1 MFKTKID
8 FNVTKFLRKVSDGA
22 AASISF
28 FKVDDFNVTKFLKQ
42 VSAGAVVSIAPL
54 SAYAQVAPA
63 APTTL
68 AALTAGISFADV
80 SLGILAVA
88 GSLITV
94 YILYKGVKMIIT
106 AVRGA

>member
-8 FNVTKFLRKVSDGA
+8 FDVTKFLNKVSTGA

-28 FKVDDFNVTKFLKQ
+28 FKADHNVTKFLKQ
-42 VSAGAVVSIAPL
+42 VSASAVVLIAPL

-68 AALTAGISFADV
+68 AALTAGISFSDV